1 MTETPTP
8 TLTATVTPT
17 EAVVMIKDNPT
28 ILPRLSDWIAMVLI
42 VTMMSFG
49 VFFFSKTRIPIRWS
63 IRWGILAFIG
73 GLLAYILISFQSIMR
88 VEWTLELKPIDLM
101 AVSFLGAI
109 VGCFIGWIW
118 YVRGR
123 VELRKS

>member
-1 MTETPTP
+1 
-8 TLTATVTPT
+8 
-17 EAVVMIKDNPT
+17 
-28 ILPRLSDWIAMVLI
+28 
-42 VTMMSFG
+42 
-49 VFFFSKTRIPIRWS
+49 
-63 IRWGILAFIG
+63 
-73 GLLAYILISFQSIMR
+73 MR